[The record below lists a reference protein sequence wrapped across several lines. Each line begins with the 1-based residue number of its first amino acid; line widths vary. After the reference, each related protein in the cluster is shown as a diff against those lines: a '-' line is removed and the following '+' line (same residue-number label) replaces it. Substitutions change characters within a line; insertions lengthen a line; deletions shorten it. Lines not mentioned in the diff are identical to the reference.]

1 LEVITLAEH
10 SHEIVTHLYHVKL
23 PYGLDALNLEFEP
36 TFGGQNWQALFT
48 ELQSYSENELRR
60 ILAGTVALLE
70 KYPHRSLAEALDTAM
85 VWERG

>member
-1 LEVITLAEH
+1 MAEH

-23 PYGLDALNLEFEP
+23 PYGQDGKDLEFEP
-36 TFGGQNWQALFT
+36 NGGKTFGLSSLLDTMAKG
-48 ELQSYSENELRR
+48 YSEDEMRR
-60 ILAGTVALLE
+60 IFVGAVALLE